1 MAAIIDHLRHHHHQQ
16 QHKKTTGEIKTKNVL
31 WPFFAAHPI
40 IALSMWINWSRQA
53 TQAHASLYADCG
65 NTPNMRLWC
74 KLSTPL
80 VKDRFQY
87 PVSDRLKK
95 TVNAVF
101 YFLLWTT
108 KAQRQPWLLWI
119 FKYWMFCFSTLFE
132 NYSKMSHF
140 VLLKRTC
147 LVTLFDLKLYVF
159 QNSAKWII
167 FGIFHYLL
175 STPNVNV
182 ARFARNV
189 K

>member
-1 MAAIIDHLRHHHHQQ
+1 MRPFVLSCYYRLRHHWRPPKAAAAIIDHLRHHHHQQ
-16 QHKKTTGEIKTKNVL
+16 QHKKTTACEIML

-101 YFLLWTT
+101 YFLLWSRS
-108 KAQRQPWLLWI
+108 QRKQDFQVLD
-119 FKYWMFCFSTLFE
+119 E
-132 NYSKMSHF
+132 
-140 VLLKRTC
+140 VLLGTLYF
-147 LVTLFDLKLYVF
+147 LVRFGKNARRRSSFLWRLATLIEHDH
-159 QNSAKWII
+159 W
-167 FGIFHYLL
+167 HE
-175 STPNVNV
+175 
-182 ARFARNV
+182 
-189 K
+189 

>member
-16 QHKKTTGEIKTKNVL
+16 QHKKTTACEIML

-101 YFLLWTT
+101 YFLLFEAL
-108 KAQRQPWLLWI
+108 KLKGRPVAALDFQILDVLL
-119 FKYWMFCFSTLFE
+119 SATLFE
-132 NYSKMSHF
+132 NYSKISHLKIVWHFSPQVFSRVKLQLLKSLIFYGNSEFATF
-140 VLLKRTC
+140 VLIF
-147 LVTLFDLKLYVF
+147 VTQVF
-159 QNSAKWII
+159 WRENHN
-167 FGIFHYLL
+167 F
-175 STPNVNV
+175 
-182 ARFARNV
+182 
-189 K
+189 

>member
-1 MAAIIDHLRHHHHQQ
+1 M
-16 QHKKTTGEIKTKNVL
+16 L

-101 YFLLWTT
+101 YFLLWST
-108 KAQRQPWLLWI
+108 KAQRQTRGCFGFSNIGCSAWRHIVWKLLKNVPFEI
-119 FKYWMFCFSTLFE
+119 FQFLIFFTSSVFT
-132 NYSKMSHF
+132 SKITTFKIVDILREFATF
-140 VLLKRTC
+140 VLIF
-147 LVTLFDLKLYVF
+147 VTQVF
-159 QNSAKWII
+159 WRENHN
-167 FGIFHYLL
+167 F
-175 STPNVNV
+175 
-182 ARFARNV
+182 
-189 K
+189 

>member
-16 QHKKTTGEIKTKNVL
+16 QHKKTTACEIML

-101 YFLLWTT
+101 YFLLWSSS
-108 KAQRQPWLLWI
+108 QRKQDFQVLD
-119 FKYWMFCFSTLFE
+119 E
-132 NYSKMSHF
+132 
-140 VLLKRTC
+140 VLLGTLYF
-147 LVTLFDLKLYVF
+147 LVR
-159 QNSAKWII
+159 
-167 FGIFHYLL
+167 FGKNASRPPFCERW
-175 STPNVNV
+175 SSMTTDMNNVGQAPLGLWLGCNDP
-182 ARFARNV
+182 
-189 K
+189 

>member
-16 QHKKTTGEIKTKNVL
+16 QHKKTTACEIML

-132 NYSKMSHF
+132 NYSKMSHLKFFNFWYFSPQVFSRVKLQLLKSLIFYGNSEFATF
-140 VLLKRTC
+140 VLIF
-147 LVTLFDLKLYVF
+147 VTQVF
-159 QNSAKWII
+159 WRENHN
-167 FGIFHYLL
+167 F
-175 STPNVNV
+175 
-182 ARFARNV
+182 
-189 K
+189 